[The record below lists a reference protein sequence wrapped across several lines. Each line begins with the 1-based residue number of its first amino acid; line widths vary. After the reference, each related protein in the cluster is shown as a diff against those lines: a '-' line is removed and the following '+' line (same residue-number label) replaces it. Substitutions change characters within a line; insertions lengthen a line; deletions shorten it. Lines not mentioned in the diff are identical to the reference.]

1 MCEVI
6 VMATRKS
13 MTLPIVVT
21 FLFIIIVVYLF
32 TSIKQTEVV
41 CEKVS
46 SFDSDVRLKEEIIS
60 RLDGKKIVS
69 MYVSKTITLPDQYAD
84 DDHLEKVKLALDNTL
99 EYLGKKVKYTIGSNR
114 IIVTMDVHKN
124 EVLLLDNIQFR
135 DDGDLK
141 IKVNSNTKSSEVVT
155 LTIGDNYTDGEF
167 MKRMKKDGYSC
178 K

>member
-1 MCEVI
+1 
-6 VMATRKS
+6 MATRKS

-21 FLFIIIVVYLF
+21 LLFIIIVVYLF

-41 CEKVS
+41 CEKIS

-69 MYVSKTITLPDQYAD
+69 MYVNKTIFLPDQYAD
-84 DDHLEKVKLALDNTL
+84 DAHLEELKTSLNNTL
-99 EYLGKKVKYTIGSNR
+99 EYLGKKVKYTIGNNR
-114 IIVTMDVHKN
+114 IIVSIDVHKN
-124 EVLLLDNIQFR
+124 EVLILDNIQFK

-141 IKVNSNTKSSEVVT
+141 IKIDSNTKSSEVVT